1 MRKGTFDVLNDFKD
15 VKAVKVIICKETT
28 AQMFMFGRLRYA
40 VRSFLFQILVE
51 PAEEFAVPDERVL
64 RFEHL
69 VRFVL
74 ELDEPCR
81 NAADAGGGE
90 GFERL
95 RVRDAEVVFAGI

>member
-1 MRKGTFDVLNDFKD
+1 MRL
-15 VKAVKVIICKETT
+15 
-28 AQMFMFGRLRYA
+28 L
-40 VRSFLFQILVE
+40 LFQILVE
-51 PAEEFAVPDERVL
+51 PAEELAVPDERIL

-81 NAADAGGGE
+81 NAADTGGGE

-95 RVRDAEVVFAGI
+95 RVRDAEVVFAREYKYRRVPLVHRLVRRIGIRTHRQALLLSQ